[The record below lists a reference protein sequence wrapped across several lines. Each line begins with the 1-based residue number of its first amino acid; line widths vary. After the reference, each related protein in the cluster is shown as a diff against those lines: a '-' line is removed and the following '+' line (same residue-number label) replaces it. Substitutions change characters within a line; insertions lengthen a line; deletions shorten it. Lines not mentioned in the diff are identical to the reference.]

1 MEEGVSLIEEFQNA
15 DPMDSCSVDGN
26 NKACIDM
33 FSDQSWTETVPCNVK
48 ILLRVMELMFQ
59 LLTKIWSILYNNV
72 SS

>member
-1 MEEGVSLIEEFQNA
+1 MSLIEEFQNA
-15 DPMDSCSVDGN
+15 DPMDSCSVGGN

>member
-1 MEEGVSLIEEFQNA
+1 MSLIEEFQNA

-33 FSDQSWTETVPCNVK
+33 FLDQSWTETVPSNVK
-48 ILLRVMELMFQ
+48 VLLRVMELMFQ